1 MTNKLARIYLFHL
14 IIKKKIHIYT
24 NHDFVEKTN
33 LNKIQTDI
41 NYQKKSMKMPQTL
54 NTGRFCKRSRHLTFY
69 FCQFSCMFIF
79 STTSAQRVG
88 LSLFARSSLFFR
100 FSLSTSIHISSVYSF
115 ACLMIRWFGVKLC
128 VLHVFF
134 ELVLHVSVRTG
145 SSRHAQI
152 NRFTFFQAERK
163 N

>member
-1 MTNKLARIYLFHL
+1 
-14 IIKKKIHIYT
+14 
-24 NHDFVEKTN
+24 
-33 LNKIQTDI
+33 
-41 NYQKKSMKMPQTL
+41 MKMPQTL

-163 N
+163 KLVENLNGWTGSGAHLIQIIYLIWFHNDIFVDGYF